1 MEKTLG
7 TRIAELRREKG
18 MKQDALAEKLG
29 VSPQAVSKWENDV
42 SCPDIMLV
50 PRLAKE
56 LGVTTD
62 LLLSG
67 DEAAEDP
74 EMQLIPEKNR
84 KSFDDMILRIKVDGE
99 DGVKARVNLPL
110 PLVKVFVD
118 AGIPMESFGTVNG
131 KKIEIDWQKIMLL
144 IENGVVG
151 KLVEVDTNDGI
162 IIEVV
167 VE

>member
-7 TRIAELRREKG
+7 RRIASLRREKG
-18 MKQDALAEKLG
+18 MKQDELAEKLG
-29 VSPQAVSKWENDV
+29 VSAQAVSKWENNV
-42 SCPDIMLV
+42 SCPDIMLL

-74 EMQLIPEKNR
+74 KMQIVTEMNR
-84 KSFDDMILRIKVDGE
+84 KSFDDMIVRINVNGE
-99 DGVKARVNLPL
+99 DGVKARINLPL
-110 PLVKVFVD
+110 PLVKVFVE
-118 AGIPMESFGTVNG
+118 AGIPMEAVGTVNG
-131 KKIEIDWQKIMLL
+131 KKIDLDWQKIMLL
-144 IENGVVG
+144 IESGVVG
-151 KLVEVDTNDGI
+151 KLVEVDTNDGV